1 MREGGGFAYGGSLA
15 PSSTEP
21 ILVVA
26 IFPPRMS
33 LRRMLHV
40 SKPILKSQWTA
51 ENIWPSLE
59 RKYRENVI
67 HCTQGLSV
75 GYLFNEKQLTYPG

>member
-1 MREGGGFAYGGSLA
+1 MEGHWHPAAQNLFWWLLFFHPECLLEGCCM
-15 PSSTEP
+15 
-21 ILVVA
+21 
-26 IFPPRMS
+26 FPTCF
-33 LRRMLHV
+33 
-40 SKPILKSQWTA
+40 LKSQWTA